1 MSLRFKINLIVG
13 LLTLLFVAGLLALQI
28 DNLRDSVHE
37 EVVAA
42 NRVAA
47 QLLKHIA
54 VVHAAEG
61 SPPML
66 SFLRGVGRVRSNDIT
81 LTDSQGR
88 TLYQSP
94 PSRYKAGRDA
104 PRWFER
110 MISPE
115 PSSQTYDF
123 KDGQL
128 QVRAH
133 ASRAAL
139 DAWDSLL
146 LLILIAVAALLAVNL
161 LVFWLVGRAVRPLQ
175 CVVDGLVQLEA
186 GRFDVSLPPLA
197 GTEAAAIGAAFNR
210 MVSVLRDHIETQG
223 RAVLA
228 ERQLSDSR
236 ELTRWIDQRLE
247 QERRMI
253 ARELHD
259 ELGQS
264 VTAIRS
270 LALSV
275 SQRVKGRDA
284 ESGRAAQLI
293 ADESSRLYDA
303 MHGLIP
309 RLTPLL
315 LDSFGL
321 GEALMDL
328 AARIREAHPEVR
340 LELSLAPG
348 DLPPLTPETA
358 LALYRAAQEGITNAL
373 RHGKARQLELSL
385 ECCGESLVLA
395 LSDDGE
401 GLAADWQQRPGHHGL
416 RWLAERVQGQCG
428 QFVIENLVPRGVR
441 LQVTLPLA
449 TGMTQ

>member
-1 MSLRFKINLIVG
+1 
-13 LLTLLFVAGLLALQI
+13 
-28 DNLRDSVHE
+28 
-37 EVVAA
+37 
-42 NRVAA
+42 
-47 QLLKHIA
+47 
-54 VVHAAEG
+54 
-61 SPPML
+61 
-66 SFLRGVGRVRSNDIT
+66 
-81 LTDSQGR
+81 
-88 TLYQSP
+88 
-94 PSRYKAGRDA
+94 
-104 PRWFER
+104 
-110 MISPE
+110 
-115 PSSQTYDF
+115 
-123 KDGQL
+123 
-128 QVRAH
+128 
-133 ASRAAL
+133 
-139 DAWDSLL
+139 
-146 LLILIAVAALLAVNL
+146 
-161 LVFWLVGRAVRPLQ
+161 
-175 CVVDGLVQLEA
+175 
-186 GRFDVSLPPLA
+186 
-197 GTEAAAIGAAFNR
+197 
-210 MVSVLRDHIETQG
+210 
-223 RAVLA
+223 
-228 ERQLSDSR
+228 
-236 ELTRWIDQRLE
+236 
-247 QERRMI
+247 MI

-275 SQRVKGRDA
+275 SQRVQDRDA

-293 ADESSRLYDA
+293 ADESSRLYDT

-340 LELSLAPG
+340 LELRLASG
-348 DLPPLTPETA
+348 DLPLLTPETA

-385 ECCGESLVLA
+385 ECCGESLVLE

-428 QFVIENLVPRGVR
+428 RLVIENLVPRGVR

-449 TGMTQ
+449 TGVTE